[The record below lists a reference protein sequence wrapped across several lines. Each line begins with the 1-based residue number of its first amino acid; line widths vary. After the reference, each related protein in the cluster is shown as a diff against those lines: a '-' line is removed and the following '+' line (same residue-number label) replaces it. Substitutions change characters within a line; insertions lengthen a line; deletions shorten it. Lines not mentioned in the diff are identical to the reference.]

1 MEYQTMIILAQTV
14 IGCLFLTVG
23 IMYCFFDEAKKEKQD
38 QKDQETNK
46 IAKDESWTQ
55 TWTSLLL

>member
-38 QKDQETNK
+38 QIDQETNK
-46 IAKDESWTQ
+46 SVKDE
-55 TWTSLLL
+55 